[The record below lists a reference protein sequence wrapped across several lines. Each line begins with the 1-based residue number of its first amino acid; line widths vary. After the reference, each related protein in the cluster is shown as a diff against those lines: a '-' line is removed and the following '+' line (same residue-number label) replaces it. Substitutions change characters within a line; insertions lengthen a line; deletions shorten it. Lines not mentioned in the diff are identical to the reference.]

1 MAGLWNTIGIAST
14 ADGPLELH
22 RHENGEFLIMID
34 GRVLMVSD
42 ASSSEIALGELA
54 CRALPPGDAPL
65 VLSSGL
71 GMGCTLR
78 AALDL
83 LPPQATVE
91 VCEMTEAV
99 VRWCRGPLTSL
110 NGDALAD
117 TRVRVH
123 HVDVAMHI
131 AQRAQDETAPRFDA
145 IILDLNVGPQAG
157 VGADNDP
164 FYGTNALANV
174 RAALSTSGVFA
185 VWGEAPDSAFE
196 RRLVSAGF
204 AVEVTIHGRGER
216 THAVYLART
225 PG

>member
-1 MAGLWNTIGIAST
+1 MAGRWNTIGIAST

-22 RHENGEFLIMID
+22 RHDSGDFLIMID
-34 GRVLMVSD
+34 GRVLMVSN

-83 LPPQATVE
+83 LPSQATVE

-99 VRWCRGPLTSL
+99 VRWCRGPLASV

-123 HVDVAMHI
+123 HVDVAMYI
-131 AQRAQDETAPRFDA
+131 ARRAQDDTAPRFDA
-145 IILDLNVGPQAG
+145 IILDLNVGPHAG
-157 VGADNDP
+157 VDADTDP
-164 FYGTNALANV
+164 FYGTTALANA
-174 RAALSTSGVFA
+174 RAALSTNGVLA

-204 AVEVTIHGRGER
+204 AVEVTVHGRGGR
-216 THAVYLART
+216 KHAVYLART
-225 PG
+225 RG